1 MSISKPFI
9 QRPIATT
16 LITVAIALS
25 GALAYFLLPVSP
37 LPQVEFPTILV
48 RASLPGASPETMAA
62 TVATPLERSLGRIAG
77 ISEMTSTSTLGNTN
91 IIIQF
96 DLSRGIDGAANDVQA
111 AINAAH
117 ALLPTGLPINPTYR
131 KVNPADAP
139 ILILSLTS
147 ETMSRAEL
155 YDVASTVMA
164 QKLAQIKGI
173 GQVTIGG
180 SSLPGVRVELDPKLM
195 TQNNIGFAD
204 VSAAISAANT
214 NRPKGIFES
223 GERSWQILTNDQA
236 KKATDYMPVVV
247 AYHHNAPVR
256 LRDISE
262 VIDSVE
268 DLRNGGIANSKPAV
282 LIVLTRQPGA
292 NIIATV
298 DLVKETLPVLRASIP
313 AAIDINYPIDRTPTI
328 RAALYEVEKTLLIS
342 TALVVLV
349 VFLFLG
355 SPSATFIP
363 TIAVPVSL
371 IGTFGV
377 MYLCKFSLNNLSLMA
392 LTIATGFVVD
402 DAIVVLEAIAR
413 RVEGGQKPF
422 DAAVEGAKE
431 VGFTVL
437 SISISLVAVF
447 IPILLMGGIVG
458 RLFREFAITLSV
470 AIGVSLL
477 ISLTTTPM
485 LCSRLLRTGKDNP
498 RKGFSHFSDKIF
510 NRVLSLYQSSLSVAI
525 RYRRITLL
533 IFFAALGLNVY
544 LYVIIPKGFFPQ
556 QDTGRI
562 IGNIQADQNISFQA
576 LQVKMAK
583 ITDIVMSDPNVKDV
597 ISFTGGGQRN
607 TGNVFIA
614 LKPIKDRESMEVTVG
629 GLRKKLGSLAGA
641 TLFLQPV
648 QDIRIGGRGN
658 NALYQFTI
666 LSDNLNELRAWGPKI
681 RFAMMDLP
689 ELIDVN
695 TDAQD
700 KGLQTTLKIN
710 REAAAKLGLTPSIID
725 STLGAAFG
733 QTQVSTIFNPL
744 NQYHVVMEVAP
755 KYWQSPEILNQMYF
769 STSAPNPSTFGVGA
783 AQSVSAASVSP
794 TLNTGKHLNTKVPLS
809 AFATFKT
816 ENTALVVNHQ
826 GQFAATTI
834 SFNLPPGVSLGQASE
849 AIAVMF
855 EKLHVPDTVRGGFQ
869 GTALAFQDSLK
880 SQPMLILA
888 ALITVYLVLGIL
900 YESLI
905 HPLTILS
912 TLPSAGIGA
921 LLALMLF
928 KTEFNVIAMIG
939 VILLIGIVK
948 KNAIMMIDFAI
959 TAQRDQGL
967 NAQDAVTKACL
978 IRFRPIMMTTVAAIL
993 GAIPLALGSGDGAE
1007 FRRPLGISIVGGL
1020 ILSQILTLYTTPVIY
1035 LYMERLRLWSKKI
1048 E

>member
-9 QRPIATT
+9 NRPIATT

-25 GALAYFLLPVSP
+25 GALAYFLLPVAP
-37 LPQVEFPTILV
+37 LPQVEFPTIQV
-48 RASLPGASPETMAA
+48 RASLPGASPETMAS

-77 ISEMTSTSTLGNTN
+77 ITEMTSSSTLGNTN
-91 IIIQF
+91 IVVQF

-147 ETMSRAEL
+147 DTISRAEL

-164 QKLAQIKGI
+164 QKLAQVKGI
-173 GQVTIGG
+173 GQVNIGG
-180 SSLPGVRVELDPKLM
+180 SSLPGVRVELDPKIM

-204 VSAAISAANT
+204 VKAAINAANS
-214 NRPKGIFES
+214 NRPKGMIES
-223 GERSWQILTNDQA
+223 GDKSWQILTNDQA
-236 KKATDYMPVVV
+236 KKAKDYIPVIVS
-247 AYHHNAPVR
+247 YHNKAPVR
-256 LRDISE
+256 LGDIAQ

-282 LIVLTRQPGA
+282 LLVLFRQPGA

-298 DLVKETLPVLRASIP
+298 DRVKETLPVLKASIP
-313 AAIDINYPIDRTPTI
+313 AAIDIGIPIDRTPTI
-328 RAALYEVEKTLLIS
+328 RASLHEVEKTLVIS
-342 TALVVLV
+342 TSLVVLV

-355 SPSATFIP
+355 SPRATFIP
-363 TIAVPVSL
+363 SIAVPVSL

-413 RVEGGQKPF
+413 RVENGQRPLE
-422 DAAVEGAKE
+422 AAVQGAKE

-477 ISLTTTPM
+477 ISLTATPM
-485 LCSRLLRTGKDNP
+485 LCSLLLKGKT
-498 RKGFSHFSDKIF
+498 KGDKKTFSYFSDKVF
-510 NRVLSLYQSSLSVAI
+510 GKVLSFYKKTLDVAI
-525 RYRRITLL
+525 NYRRFTLL
-533 IFFAALGLNVY
+533 VFVAALGLNIY

-583 ITDIVMSDPNVKDV
+583 ITEIVMKDPNVKDV

-607 TGNVFIA
+607 SGNVFIS
-614 LKPIKDRESMEVTVG
+614 LKPIKERASMEETIG
-629 GLRKKLGSLAGA
+629 GLRKKLGSIAGA
-641 TLFLQPV
+641 TLYLQPV

-689 ELIDVN
+689 QLIDVN

-710 REAAAKLGLTPSIID
+710 RAAAAKYGLTPNLID

-755 KYWQSPEILNQMYF
+755 QYWQSPEILNQMYF
-769 STSAPNPSTFGVGA
+769 STSAPSGSTFGVGA
-783 AQSVSAASVSP
+783 AQSVSAASASP
-794 TLNTGKHLNTKVPLS
+794 TLNMGKNPNAKVPLS
-809 AFATFKT
+809 AFADFKI

-826 GQFAATTI
+826 GQFAANTI
-834 SFNLPPGVSLGQASE
+834 SFNLPTGVSLGDASD
-849 AIAVMF
+849 AISDMF
-855 EKLHVPDTVRGGFQ
+855 QRLHVPDTVRGGFQ

-888 ALITVYLVLGIL
+888 ALITVYIVLGIL

-928 KTEFNVIAMIG
+928 NSEFNVIAMIG

-948 KNAIMMIDFAI
+948 KNAIMMIDYAI
-959 TAQRDQGL
+959 TAQRDEGL
-967 NAQDAVTKACL
+967 SAHDAVIKACL
-978 IRFRPIMMTTVAAIL
+978 LRFRPILMTTVAAIL
-993 GAIPLALGSGDGAE
+993 GAVPLALGAGDGAE

-1035 LYMERLRLWSKKI
+1035 LYMDRLRLWSKK
-1048 E
+1048 

>member
-25 GALAYFLLPVSP
+25 GALSYFLLPVSP

-91 IIIQF
+91 IVIQF

-131 KVNPADAP
+131 KVNPSDAP

-204 VSAAISAANT
+204 VSAAISAANS
-214 NRPKGIFES
+214 NRPKGVFES

-256 LRDISE
+256 LKDIAE

-328 RAALYEVEKTLLIS
+328 RAALHEVEKTLVIS
-342 TALVVLV
+342 TALVVMV

-422 DAAVEGAKE
+422 EAAIEGAKE

-437 SISISLVAVF
+437 SISLSLVAVF

-485 LCSRLLRTGKDNP
+485 LCSRLLKQGKDNQ
-498 RKGFSHFSDKIF
+498 RKGFSHFSEKIF
-510 NRVLSLYQSSLSVAI
+510 NKVLSLYRSSLSVAI
-525 RYRRITLL
+525 RYRRVTLL
-533 IFFAALGLNVY
+533 VFFATLGLNFY
-544 LYVIIPKGFFPQ
+544 LYTVIPKGFFPQ

-576 LQVKMAK
+576 LQLKMAK

-607 TGNVFIA
+607 TGNAFIA
-614 LKPIKDRESMEVTVG
+614 LKPINERASMEDTVA
-629 GLRKKLGSLAGA
+629 GLRKKLASVAGA
-641 TLFLQPV
+641 TLYLQPV
-648 QDIRIGGRGN
+648 QDFRIGGRGN
-658 NALYQFTI
+658 NALYQFTL
-666 LSDNLNELRAWGPKI
+666 LSDNLTELRAWAPKI

-710 REAAAKLGLTPSIID
+710 REAVAKFGLTPSIID

-755 KYWQSPEILNQMYF
+755 RYWQSPEILNQMYF
-769 STSAPNPSTFGVGA
+769 STFVPTPSTFGVGA
-783 AQSVSAASVSP
+783 AQSVSATSVSP

-809 AFATFKT
+809 AFASFRT

-834 SFNLPPGVSLGQASE
+834 SFNLPPGVSLGQASD
-849 AIAVMF
+849 AIAAMF

-880 SQPMLILA
+880 TQPMLILA

-921 LLALMLF
+921 LLALMMF

-959 TAQRDQGL
+959 SAQRDHGL
-967 NAQDAVTKACL
+967 NAQEAVTKACL
-978 IRFRPIMMTTVAAIL
+978 LRFRPIMMTTFAAIL
-993 GAIPLALGSGDGAE
+993 GAVPLALGSGDGAE

-1035 LYMERLRLWSKKI
+1035 LYMDRLRLWSKK
-1048 E
+1048 